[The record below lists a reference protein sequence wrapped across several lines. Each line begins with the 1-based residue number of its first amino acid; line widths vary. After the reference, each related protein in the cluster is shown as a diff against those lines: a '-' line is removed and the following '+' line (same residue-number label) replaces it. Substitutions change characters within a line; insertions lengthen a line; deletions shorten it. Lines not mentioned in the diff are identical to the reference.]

1 MIDAYPWEDFIT
13 SSLPQLTLF
22 KFKFSSNYED
32 DIPDKFKQFQSD
44 FWQEQ
49 HHWYTEYSFDEEL
62 AHISTIP

>member
-1 MIDAYPWEDFIT
+1 
-13 SSLPQLTLF
+13 LTLF